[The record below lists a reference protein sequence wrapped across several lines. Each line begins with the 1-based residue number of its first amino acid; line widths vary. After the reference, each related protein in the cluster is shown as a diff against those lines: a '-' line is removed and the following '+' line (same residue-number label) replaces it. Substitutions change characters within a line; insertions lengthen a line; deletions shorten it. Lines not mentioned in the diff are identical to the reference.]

1 MRFVEICAAFINN
14 NMATLYLKTLDKDEL
29 ELLGRKFGT
38 ELDKRKT
45 KGTLVKTLTKYI
57 DSLTKDDLEA
67 AGREIG
73 IELDKRHDID
83 DLIEELAAYDPN
95 CGCDDECPCEEEEVV
110 EEQSEGETVEE
121 EALRRGETVRF
132 VQNERNAKSRGL
144 I

>member
-1 MRFVEICAAFINN
+1 MAALN
-14 NMATLYLKTLDKDEL
+14 LKTLNKDEL
-29 ELLGRKFGT
+29 ELLGRKFGI

-57 DSLTKDDLEA
+57 KGLTKDDLEA
-67 AGREIG
+67 QGREIG

-83 DLIEELAAYDPN
+83 DLVVELAAFEPN
-95 CGCDDECPCEEEEVV
+95 CGCDDECPCEEEEEVV
-110 EEQSEGETVEE
+110 EEQSEEETVEE

-132 VQNERNAKSRGL
+132 ILNERNAKSRGL